1 MFWSTLGRMIVVP
14 VAFITATVAAI
25 FVLVTLGSERI
36 VHAIS
41 GTNGIDGFEAL
52 FDLFSH
58 GVLLASG
65 LTILPALALV
75 IVGEVARIRSGLY
88 YVLGGGAALAA
99 IWCSAARAPRNMPC
113 AARGR
118 RTWRL
123 PRRAV
128 GSPRPLR
135 QPSPPAPMNCATAR
149 GGGSMR

>member
-14 VAFITATVAAI
+14 VAFVIATVAAI

-99 IWCSAARAPRNMPC
+99 IPLLARFGQQAIGGAAGSIAVWQVF
-113 AARGR
+113 ATAGFAGGLVYWLLAGR
-118 RTWRL
+118 R
-123 PRRAV
+123 A
-128 GSPRPLR
+128 
-135 QPSPPAPMNCATAR
+135 
-149 GGGSMR
+149 